1 MQPASESPVWF
12 VTGCSNG
19 LGREFAAVA
28 LEQGARVVA
37 TAREPARLA
46 DLVAGREDRALA
58 LPLDVTD
65 PAQIVEAIARAEER
79 FGRIDVLVNNA
90 GRGVV
95 GAIEEVSDEEVRAAY
110 ELNVFGLM
118 AVTRAVL
125 PGMRARRQGAIVNV
139 SSIGG
144 LVARPA
150 SGIYASTKF
159 AVEGFS
165 QALAAEMKPFG
176 IKVMAIEPGP
186 FRTNFGSAVMRAKRR
201 IAEYETGAVGERI
214 AEMQA
219 GYGRQ
224 KGDPRR
230 AAQAVWDALAA
241 PDTPVRLVLGGGAL
255 KLAQTAVAAF
265 ARDLDDWAEVS
276 RGADFPR
283 TPAG

>member
-1 MQPASESPVWF
+1 VQPASESPVWF

>member
-1 MQPASESPVWF
+1 MQPASDSPVWF

-28 LEQGARVVA
+28 LERGARVVA
-37 TAREPARLA
+37 TARDPGRLA

-65 PAQIVEAIARAEER
+65 PPQVGEAIARAEAR

-125 PGMRARRQGAIVNV
+125 PGMRTRRHGAIVNV

-186 FRTNFGSAVMRAKRR
+186 FRTNFGSAVMRAKHR
-201 IAEYETGAVGERI
+201 IAEYETSAVGERI

-255 KLAQTAVAAF
+255 KLAQASVAAF
-265 ARDLDDWAEVS
+265 SGDLEAWAEVS

-283 TPAG
+283 TPGG